1 MERKLFTFAM
11 LLVGM
16 MSILLFSSFDDRG
29 AAVASE
35 AANDSATVQPAGF
48 QRITA
53 FDLDAPFTF
62 AGEQVP
68 TENFDAIERFDR
80 ELLVNTYQHS
90 ATLLNI
96 KQAYRYFPVIEPIL
110 AQYGIPDDF
119 KYLCVAESNLRMAT
133 SPSGAKGLWQFME
146 PAAKA
151 YGLEISEDVDER
163 YHVEK
168 STDAACRFLLRLKE
182 RFGSWTLAAAAY
194 NMGETALAKRIA
206 QQRVDTY
213 YDLHLPEETSRYVF
227 RIYAIKEIMTHPERY
242 GFHVAESQRY
252 APMEAFNAVEVNGP
266 VPDLAAFALSH
277 GTTYRHL
284 KLYNPWLL
292 GNVLTNKTGKT
303 YTLRVPTS

>member
-1 MERKLFTFAM
+1 MERRLFTFSV

-16 MSILLFSSFDDRG
+16 MSILLFSSFAGRET
-29 AAVASE
+29 AE
-35 AANDSATVQPAGF
+35 TTDSATVQPLGF
-48 QRITA
+48 QRVTA
-53 FDLDAPFTF
+53 FDLNAPFTF

-68 TENFDAIERFDR
+68 ADNFDAIERFDR

-133 SPSGAKGLWQFME
+133 SSSGAKGLWQFMV
-146 PAAKA
+146 PAAEA
-151 YGLEISEDVDER
+151 YGLEISDEIDER

-227 RIYAIKEIMTHPERY
+227 RIYAIKEIMTNPERY
-242 GFHVAESQRY
+242 GFYVTEDQRY
-252 APMEAFNAVEVNGP
+252 GPMEDFDAVDISTA

-292 GNVLTNKTGKT
+292 GNTLTNKSGKT
-303 YTLRVPTS
+303 YTLRVPKSS

>member
-1 MERKLFTFAM
+1 MERSLFTFSM

-16 MSILLFSSFDDRG
+16 TSILLFSSFAGRETAD
-29 AAVASE
+29 ST
-35 AANDSATVQPAGF
+35 DSATVLPSGF
-48 QRITA
+48 QRVTA

-68 TENFDAIERFDR
+68 ADNFDAIERFDR

-133 SPSGAKGLWQFME
+133 SPSGAKGLWQFMV
-146 PAAKA
+146 PAAEA
-151 YGLEISEDVDER
+151 YGLEISDEIDER

-213 YDLHLPEETSRYVF
+213 YDLHLSEETSRYVF
-227 RIYAIKEIMTHPERY
+227 RIYAIKEIMTNPEQY
-242 GFHVAESQRY
+242 GFYVTEDQRY
-252 APMEAFNAVEVNGP
+252 APMEDFDALDISATI
-266 VPDLAAFALSH
+266 PDLAAFALSH

-292 GNVLTNKTGKT
+292 GNALTIKTGKT
-303 YTLRVPTS
+303 YTLRVPKSS